1 MELEALTPRNLVKF
15 RHSIEESSPVV
26 MKKLNRAVRGFDSGL
41 SREEVVVKGKN
52 VLMNF

>member
-1 MELEALTPRNLVKF
+1 MKLEALTPRNLVKF

-26 MKKLNRAVRGFDSGL
+26 MKKLDGAVCGFDSGL
-41 SREEVVVKGKN
+41 SCEEVVMKGKN